1 MINIPATI
9 ILIGG
14 FFLLM
19 AFKIPVTFSML
30 LSAIASMI
38 IVPGANPTTMVRMMI
53 DGVGNFTML
62 AIPFFIVMGEI
73 MAAGQISDKIVDLA
87 NLAVG
92 RFRGGLAY
100 VNCLDSMFFGGISG
114 SAVADVSS
122 LGSVV
127 IPMMVKQGYDREFTV
142 GLTVTTACQGVLIPP
157 SHNMVIYA
165 LAAGT
170 GVSIG
175 QLFYAGF
182 APGICLGCGFILMC
196 FLLGKK
202 YNFPKGEKMFKDDR
216 VRWIGFNKK
225 GGKKGKMAEGE
236 GWLSIPVGSGALE
249 LGKCMKVTLSA
260 ILPMFTLIIILVG
273 TGMGIFTATESSAVA
288 CFYTFI
294 LTYFIFR
301 ADKIRNFF
309 KVIKNSLK
317 TLAIVLTL
325 IATAK
330 AFAYMMTLLQIPAAM
345 TNALIGISSN
355 PYVIFFIIN
364 ILLLILGCFMDMAP
378 LIMIMTPILL
388 PVVQKLGMTDVHFG
402 IIIIFNLAIGLCTPP
417 VGSAL
422 FVGCAVGKT
431 TIENTAKKMLPL
443 FTVMVILLLVF
454 TYVPFMAKIP
464 LFGYE
469 KPVEITAVAPQTAP
483 AAATAAEA
491 PAEEPAPAPA
501 PVEEDS
507 AIVRTYSY
515 AGYEL
520 TATIDEGSAVLEYP
534 AFITDAEAEA
544 FIAVE
549 NARYGYGDMGVVYSL
564 EGEGIA
570 QFTYPAELDPEM
582 VAAEVDNLFEDLVAY
597 VGPVAE
603 EAVVKTYSYA
613 GYELT
618 ATIEDGSI
626 VLAYPSFVTDDE
638 VNAFFAYEDGVY
650 GFSDLGVSYAF
661 GDAGSLTLTYPA
673 EYTADVVAAELDGL
687 VDDLIEYV
695 SAL

>member
-1 MINIPATI
+1 MASTTMAI
-9 ILIGG
+9 IVLIGG

-19 AFKIPVTFSML
+19 AFKVPVTFAML
-30 LSAIASMI
+30 ISTIASTVFI
-38 IVPGANPTTMVRMMI
+38 PGTNPTTMVRMMI
-53 DGVGNFTML
+53 DGVSNFTML

-165 LAAGT
+165 LAAGG

-182 APGICLGCGFILMC
+182 APGICLGLGFMLMC
-196 FLLGKK
+196 LILGKK
-202 YNFPKGEKMFKDDR
+202 YNFPKGEKMFKNDR
-216 VRWIGFNKK
+216 VRWIKFKK
-225 GGKKGKMAEGE
+225 HDSSVKHGKMAEGE
-236 GWLSIPVGSGALE
+236 GWISISLGAFDIE
-249 LGKCMKVTLSA
+249 MGKCMQVVVNA

-273 TGMGIFTATESSAVA
+273 TGAGVFTATESSAVA

-301 ADKIRNFF
+301 ADKLKNFG

-317 TLAIVLTL
+317 TLAVVLTL

-330 AFAYMMTLLQIPAAM
+330 AFAYMMTRLRIPAAI
-345 TNALIGISSN
+345 TNGLIGFSDN
-355 PYVIFFIIN
+355 PYVIFLIIN

-388 PVVQKLGMTDVHFG
+388 PVVTELGMSPIHFG
-402 IIIIFNLAIGLCTPP
+402 IVLIFNLAIGLCTPP

-431 TIENTAKKMLPL
+431 SLENTAKKMLPL
-443 FTVMVILLLVF
+443 FFVMVVLLIVF
-454 TYVPFMAKIP
+454 TYLPYIAKIP
-464 LFGYE
+464 LFGY
-469 KPVEITAVAPQTAP
+469 
-483 AAATAAEA
+483 
-491 PAEEPAPAPA
+491 
-501 PVEEDS
+501 
-507 AIVRTYSY
+507 
-515 AGYEL
+515 
-520 TATIDEGSAVLEYP
+520 
-534 AFITDAEAEA
+534 
-544 FIAVE
+544 
-549 NARYGYGDMGVVYSL
+549 
-564 EGEGIA
+564 
-570 QFTYPAELDPEM
+570 
-582 VAAEVDNLFEDLVAY
+582 
-597 VGPVAE
+597 
-603 EAVVKTYSYA
+603 
-613 GYELT
+613 
-618 ATIEDGSI
+618 
-626 VLAYPSFVTDDE
+626 
-638 VNAFFAYEDGVY
+638 
-650 GFSDLGVSYAF
+650 
-661 GDAGSLTLTYPA
+661 
-673 EYTADVVAAELDGL
+673 
-687 VDDLIEYV
+687 
-695 SAL
+695 

>member
-1 MINIPATI
+1 MASTTI
-9 ILIGG
+9 AIIVLIGG

-19 AFKIPVTFSML
+19 AFKVPVTFAML
-30 LSAIASMI
+30 ISTIASTVFI
-38 IVPGANPTTMVRMMI
+38 PGTNPTTMVRMMI
-53 DGVGNFTML
+53 DGVSNFTML

-165 LAAGT
+165 LAAGG

-182 APGICLGCGFILMC
+182 APGICLGLGFMLMC
-196 FLLGKK
+196 LILGKK
-202 YNFPKGEKMFKDDR
+202 YNFPKGEKMFKNDR
-216 VRWIGFNKK
+216 VRWIKFKK
-225 GGKKGKMAEGE
+225 HDSSVKHGKMAEGE
-236 GWLSIPVGSGALE
+236 GWISISLGAFDIE
-249 LGKCMKVTLSA
+249 MGKCMQVVVNA

-273 TGMGIFTATESSAVA
+273 TGAGVFTATESSAVA

-301 ADKIRNFF
+301 ADKLKNFG

-317 TLAIVLTL
+317 TLAVVLTL

-330 AFAYMMTLLQIPAAM
+330 AFAYMMTRLRIPAAI
-345 TNALIGISSN
+345 TNGLIGFSDN
-355 PYVIFFIIN
+355 PYVIFLIIN

-388 PVVQKLGMTDVHFG
+388 PVVTELGMSPIHFG
-402 IIIIFNLAIGLCTPP
+402 IVLIFNLAIGLCTPP

-431 TIENTAKKMLPL
+431 SLENTAKKMLPL
-443 FTVMVILLLVF
+443 FFVMVALLLVF
-454 TYVPFMAKIP
+454 TYLPYIAKIP
-464 LFGYE
+464 LFGY
-469 KPVEITAVAPQTAP
+469 
-483 AAATAAEA
+483 
-491 PAEEPAPAPA
+491 
-501 PVEEDS
+501 
-507 AIVRTYSY
+507 
-515 AGYEL
+515 
-520 TATIDEGSAVLEYP
+520 
-534 AFITDAEAEA
+534 
-544 FIAVE
+544 
-549 NARYGYGDMGVVYSL
+549 
-564 EGEGIA
+564 
-570 QFTYPAELDPEM
+570 
-582 VAAEVDNLFEDLVAY
+582 
-597 VGPVAE
+597 
-603 EAVVKTYSYA
+603 
-613 GYELT
+613 
-618 ATIEDGSI
+618 
-626 VLAYPSFVTDDE
+626 
-638 VNAFFAYEDGVY
+638 
-650 GFSDLGVSYAF
+650 
-661 GDAGSLTLTYPA
+661 
-673 EYTADVVAAELDGL
+673 
-687 VDDLIEYV
+687 
-695 SAL
+695 